1 MYLKFIRQHQPC
13 GSLCRGTLYSVHFQ
27 PNEKGGYNE
36 HLTCISDAYE
46 IPCDTKSSI
55 INHKSQMGGSYPLP
69 LIYSV
74 GVRRTHGHLR
84 LALGTGNRQSMLHLI
99 NRDARERL
107 FADVLDAIHQQQEVR
122 IEVCD
127 NTHLNPS
134 NR

>member
-1 MYLKFIRQHQPC
+1 MYLKFIRHNQLC
-13 GSLCRGTLYSVHFQ
+13 GNMCRGTLYSVHFQ

-46 IPCDTKSSI
+46 IPRDIKSAI
-55 INHKSQMGGSYPLP
+55 INHKSHMGGAYPLP
-69 LIYSV
+69 LIYPV

-84 LALGTGNRQSMLHLI
+84 LALGTADRQSMLHLI

-122 IEVCD
+122 IEV
-127 NTHLNPS
+127 S
-134 NR
+134 EAKG